1 MSKQNA
7 KKFVDLI
14 EKDKSLQKRS
24 ALRFKSLQKLAK
36 KHGLEFS
43 RADLHNHLRQRWGI
57 TKPPAA
63 DDVDTCTL
71 TL

>member
-1 MSKQNA
+1 MSKRDA
-7 KKFVDLI
+7 KKFVDLV
-14 EKDKSLQKRS
+14 EKDKSLQKKS
-24 ALRFKSLQKLAK
+24 AARFSSLQKVAK

-57 TKPPAA
+57 SKPPEV